1 MSNLFMSACVYTFAH
16 IHTQAYTDY
25 THVLHILYSMHAHTQ
40 RDVHTYHIYC
50 IAACMRWYKLADNS
64 HSQTM
69 LRRSMVSQVFP
80 QKNMLL
86 LSKFSK
92 QKNLSPPTFSNQWFQ
107 LHTEPIIKM
116 KTSLTLVSNSCE
128 NTKSVLIKITV
139 VKG

>member
-1 MSNLFMSACVYTFAH
+1 MP
-16 IHTQAYTDY
+16 
-25 THVLHILYSMHAHTQ
+25 
-40 RDVHTYHIYC
+40 
-50 IAACMRWYKLADNS
+50 
-64 HSQTM
+64 
-69 LRRSMVSQVFP
+69 RRSMVSQVFP

-92 QKNLSPPTFSNQWFQ
+92 QKNLSPPTFSNQWSQ

-128 NTKSVLIKITV
+128 NTKSVLTKITV